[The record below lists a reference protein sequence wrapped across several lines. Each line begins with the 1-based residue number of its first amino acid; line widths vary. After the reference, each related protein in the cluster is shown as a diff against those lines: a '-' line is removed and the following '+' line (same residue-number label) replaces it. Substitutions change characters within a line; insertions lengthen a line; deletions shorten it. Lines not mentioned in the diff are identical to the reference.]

1 MRLLATALSSR
12 ASRSGAKPASPGEI
26 GCNPAVPADNDLGQY
41 AMTVAPAPN
50 STWRR
55 LVFLVFTGRHLSR
68 GSVPP
73 YRYDQRTRP
82 TPMQLR
88 DACRREHSDRLRH
101 RAEAELSRWLR
112 FRSSC
117 GVRCDSRP
125 TSAAW
130 R

>member
-1 MRLLATALSSR
+1 MRLLAMALSSR
-12 ASRSGAKPASPGEI
+12 DSRSGAKPASPGAI
-26 GCNPAVPADNDLGQY
+26 GCNPAVAADNDLGQC
-41 AMTVAPAPN
+41 AMTMAPN

-73 YRYDQRTRP
+73 YRHDQRTRP

-88 DACRREHSDRLRH
+88 EPCRHEHSDRLRH

-112 FRSSC
+112 SRSSC
-117 GVRCDSRP
+117 GVRCD
-125 TSAAW
+125 
-130 R
+130 